1 MHRCGADRY
10 NSWPFQEIPRMSSA
24 THSDPAP
31 LREQVLPDVA
41 HQSVPLARPLDWVG
55 MDNIA
60 LPVRIPDGAGG
71 QLQVAASID
80 LAVNLGRADAR
91 GIHMSRLYLQLQE
104 GLARE
109 AITPAGLRHLL
120 QGSVESQQGLATQA
134 RLRIR
139 YEALLQRRALQS
151 GFSGWKRYPVEI
163 EATLREGHLHLALA
177 FAVEYSSTCPASAAL
192 SRQANAER
200 FAEDFAAA
208 RPLSVGVVRDWLA
221 SERGMAATPHAQR
234 SRAQVR
240 VELKPQFDE
249 LPLVALIDALEAALA
264 TPVQTAVKRED
275 EQAFARLNAENL
287 MFCEDAARRMASVLA
302 DDPRVEHY
310 DATVSH
316 FESLHP
322 HDAVARVSGTNP

>member
-1 MHRCGADRY
+1 MANR
-10 NSWPFQEIPRMSSA
+10 N
-24 THSDPAP
+24 PA
-31 LREQVLPDVA
+31 QLPDVA
-41 HQSVPLARPLDWVG
+41 GDTVALARPLDWVG
-55 MDNIA
+55 MDHIA
-60 LPVRIPDGAGG
+60 LPVRIPDGQGG
-71 QLQVAASID
+71 QLQVAADID
-80 LAVNLGRADAR
+80 VAVNLKNADAR
-91 GIHMSRLYLQLQE
+91 GIHMSRLYLQLQD

-120 QGSVESQQGLATQA
+120 QDGIASQQGLATQA
-134 RLRIR
+134 RLHIR
-139 YEALLQRRALQS
+139 YDALLQRPALES
-151 GFSGWKRYPVEI
+151 GFAGWKRYPVEI
-163 EATLREGHLHLALA
+163 EATLADGHLQLALS

-221 SERGMAATPHAQR
+221 SDRGMAATPHAQR
-234 SRAQVR
+234 SRAQVH
-240 VELKPQFDE
+240 VELKPQFEE
-249 LPLVALIDALEAALA
+249 LPLLALVDALEAALA

-287 MFCEDAARRMASVLA
+287 MFCEDAARRVASVLA
-302 DDPRVEHY
+302 NDPRVERY

-322 HDAVARVSGTNP
+322 HDAMARVSGVNA

>member
-1 MHRCGADRY
+1 
-10 NSWPFQEIPRMSSA
+10 MSNR
-24 THSDPAP
+24 HSSP
-31 LREQVLPDVA
+31 LPDVA
-41 HQSVPLARPLDWVG
+41 GDAVALARPLDWVG
-55 MDNIA
+55 MDHIA
-60 LPVRIPDGAGG
+60 LPVRIADGQGG
-71 QLQVAASID
+71 QLQVAADID
-80 LAVNLGRADAR
+80 VAVNLGRADAR
-91 GIHMSRLYLQLQE
+91 GIHMSRLYLQLQD

-120 QGSVESQQGLATQA
+120 QDGIASQQGLATQA

-139 YEALLQRRALQS
+139 YDALLQRAALES
-151 GFSGWKRYPVEI
+151 GFAGWKRYPVEI
-163 EATLREGHLHLALA
+163 EATLADGHLKLALG
-177 FAVEYSSTCPASAAL
+177 FEVEYSSTCPASAAL

-200 FAEDFAAA
+200 FADDFSAA

-221 SERGMAATPHAQR
+221 SDRGMAATPHAQR

-249 LPLVALIDALEAALA
+249 LPLVALIDALESALA

-287 MFCEDAARRMASVLA
+287 MFCEDAARRVASVLA
-302 DDPRVEHY
+302 NDPRVERY
-310 DATVSH
+310 DVTVSH

-322 HDAVARVSGTNP
+322 HDAVARVSGINI

>member
-1 MHRCGADRY
+1 MG
-10 NSWPFQEIPRMSSA
+10 RMSNRNPV
-24 THSDPAP
+24 H
-31 LREQVLPDVA
+31 LPDVA
-41 HQSVPLARPLDWVG
+41 GDAVALARPLDWVG
-55 MDNIA
+55 MEHIA
-60 LPVRIPDGAGG
+60 LPVRIADGAGG
-71 QLQVAASID
+71 QLQVAADID
-80 LAVNLGRADAR
+80 IAVNLADAGAR
-91 GIHMSRLYLQLQE
+91 GIHMSRLYLQLQD

-120 QGSVESQQGLATQA
+120 QDGIASQQGLATQA

-139 YEALLQRRALQS
+139 YDALLQRAALES

-163 EATLREGHLHLALA
+163 EATLADGHLRIALA
-177 FAVEYSSTCPASAAL
+177 FEVEYSSTCPASAAL

-200 FAEDFAAA
+200 FADDFSAA

-221 SERGMAATPHAQR
+221 SERGLAATPHAQR

-249 LPLVALIDALEAALA
+249 MPLVALVDALEAALA

-287 MFCEDAARRMASVLA
+287 MFCEDAARRVASVLA
-302 DDPRVEHY
+302 NDPRVERY

-322 HDAVARVSGTNP
+322 HDAVARVSGVNA

>member
-1 MHRCGADRY
+1 MA
-10 NSWPFQEIPRMSSA
+10 SMSNRNPVA
-24 THSDPAP
+24 
-31 LREQVLPDVA
+31 LPDVA
-41 HQSVPLARPLDWVG
+41 GDAVALARPLDWVG
-55 MDNIA
+55 MDHIA
-60 LPVRIPDGAGG
+60 LPVRIADGAGG
-71 QLQVAASID
+71 QLQVAADID
-80 LAVNLGRADAR
+80 IAVNLADAGAR
-91 GIHMSRLYLQLQE
+91 GIHMSRLYLQLQD

-120 QGSVESQQGLATQA
+120 QDGIASQQGLATQA

-139 YEALLQRRALQS
+139 YDALLQRPALES
-151 GFSGWKRYPVEI
+151 GYAGWKRYPVEI
-163 EATLREGHLHLALA
+163 EATLADGHLRIALA

-200 FAEDFAAA
+200 FADDFSAA

-221 SERGMAATPHAQR
+221 SERGLAATPHAQR

-240 VELKPQFDE
+240 VELKPQFEE
-249 LPLVALIDALEAALA
+249 LPLVALVDALEVALA

-287 MFCEDAARRMASVLA
+287 MFCEDAARRVASVLA
-302 DDPRVEHY
+302 NDPRVERY

-322 HDAVARVSGTNP
+322 HDAVARVSGVNA